1 MLVLALDTALAGGG
15 AALAQG
21 GRVLAARRLEPG
33 QSFSARLLLAVQEL
47 LDRAGAAP
55 ADLGGLAVTV
65 GPGFF
70 TGLRVG
76 LATAQG
82 LALGLGI
89 PSVGVGSLRLLA
101 EAAPAGAGT
110 VWAMADARRGLI
122 YAAAFA
128 REGGELVRR
137 QEDVAIT
144 PERLAERLEPP
155 ALLLGSGARL
165 YAQTL
170 LGPGL
175 ELAPPEL
182 DLPDPGRLALIGARR
197 LAQGQGLGP
206 EGLRPRY
213 CRPSE
218 AEVRFGLPLDEYRL
232 IQ

>member
-1 MLVLALDTALAGGG
+1 MLALDTALAGGG

-21 GRVLAARRLEPG
+21 GQVLAVHRLEPG
-33 QSFSARLLLAVQEL
+33 RSFSSRLLSAVEEL
-47 LDRAGAAP
+47 LAQAGAAP
-55 ADLGGLAVTV
+55 ADLGGLAVTL

-82 LALGLGI
+82 LALGLDI
-89 PSVGVGSLRLLA
+89 PAVGVGSLRLLA
-101 EAAPAGAGT
+101 EAAPEGAGT
-110 VWAMADARRGLI
+110 IWAIADARRGLV

-128 REGGELVRR
+128 WEGGRLLRR

-144 PERLAERLEPP
+144 PERLAQRLEPP

-165 YAQTL
+165 YADTL
-170 LGPGL
+170 LGPGR

-197 LAQGQGLGP
+197 LAQGQGAGP
-206 EGLRPRY
+206 EDLKPRY
-213 CRPSE
+213 CRPSD